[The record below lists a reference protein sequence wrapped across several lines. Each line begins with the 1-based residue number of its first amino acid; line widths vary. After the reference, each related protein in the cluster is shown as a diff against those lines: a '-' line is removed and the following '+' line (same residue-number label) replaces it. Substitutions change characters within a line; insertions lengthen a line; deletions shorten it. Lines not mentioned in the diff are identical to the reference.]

1 MTKKSRKSAPPAPA
15 RKPAAAPARKAA
27 PPPPSKRAP
36 PPARKV
42 TAPPPRKPP
51 AAPAPK
57 PVPPPALSFPP
68 ITTIPMLGSA
78 KPHPALGVG
87 LWGLGRWTIEDEAR
101 TKATIGR
108 AYELGL
114 RWFDTAEVYG
124 SGRSERVLGE
134 VLQRTADAAPDAF
147 VVTKVS
153 WEHLRPAQ
161 VRASLINSL
170 ERLGR
175 PSVDLYLVHAPDRRV
190 PIADTMGVLEA
201 LWKDG
206 KVGAIGVSNF
216 SVEDLEAA
224 AKVLT
229 EAKIAVNQ
237 VRYNLFDR
245 DEADPVREY
254 CRSHGILL
262 EAYTPLAR
270 GLLHGRYL
278 DGKAIPSEV
287 RQFAHRLFEPDRL
300 PGILERARSLRALA
314 KESKV
319 PLASIALQWLAK
331 MGAAPIVGMSR
342 PEQVDSNLTAWGIRP
357 SDDVLDRADA
367 IARGDRA

>member
-1 MTKKSRKSAPPAPA
+1 MTPTA
-15 RKPAAAPARKAA
+15 RKRPGA
-27 PPPPSKRAP
+27 S
-36 PPARKV
+36 
-42 TAPPPRKPP
+42 PPRKRPP
-51 AAPAPK
+51 TATSTTFE
-57 PVPPPALSFPP
+57 VGEIALP
-68 ITTIPMLGSA
+68 GSP

-87 LWGLGRWTIEDEAR
+87 LWALGRWTSEDEAR

-124 SGRSERVLGE
+124 SGRSERLLGD
-134 VLQRTADAAPDAF
+134 VLQRTAGGASDAF

-175 PSVDLYLVHAPDRRV
+175 PSVDLYLVHAPDSHV
-190 PIADTMGVLEA
+190 PVADTMGALET
-201 LWKDG
+201 LWKEG

-216 SVEDLEAA
+216 SVEELEAA
-224 AKVLT
+224 ARCLS
-229 EAKIAVNQ
+229 EARVVVNQ

-245 DEADPVREY
+245 DEADPVRDY

-278 DGKAIPSEV
+278 DRKGVPAEV
-287 RQFAHRLFEPDRL
+287 RKFAHRLFEPDRL
-300 PGILERARSLRALA
+300 PGILERARLLRTLA
-314 KESKV
+314 REANV
-319 PLASIALQWLAK
+319 PLASIALHWLEK
-331 MGAAPIVGMSR
+331 MGAAPVVGMSR
-342 PEQVDSNLTAWGIRP
+342 PDQVDSNLAAWATRP
-357 SDDVLDRADA
+357 PDALLDRADA